1 MQPNVVDISIC
12 LGPHFSSTLG
22 NAETPPI
29 VVQLHQGTGCIREKS
44 TSTSWQQKLN
54 STLIGWPYCIIYIIY
69 IYTLY
74 YVSKTSTQVE
84 ASHPPYLRTSQK
96 TPLVPHDILSKNR
109 QPFNQESA
117 RLLLQICLGLNFL
130 FDFCKGKQQKKTL
143 QKKITS

>member
-1 MQPNVVDISIC
+1 MLLTSAFVWVHIFHQ
-12 LGPHFSSTLG
+12 HW
-22 NAETPPI
+22 ETPRHATPPNFTK
-29 VVQLHQGTGCIREKS
+29 VQGASGRKADQPPRAQF
-44 TSTSWQQKLN
+44 WQQKLN
-54 STLIGWPYCIIYIIY
+54 STLIGWPYCIIYIY

-84 ASHPPYLRTSQK
+84 VSHPPYLRTSQE

-117 RLLLQICLGLNFL
+117 RLLLQIYLGLNFL
-130 FDFCKGKQQKKTL
+130 LDFCKGKQQQKTTL